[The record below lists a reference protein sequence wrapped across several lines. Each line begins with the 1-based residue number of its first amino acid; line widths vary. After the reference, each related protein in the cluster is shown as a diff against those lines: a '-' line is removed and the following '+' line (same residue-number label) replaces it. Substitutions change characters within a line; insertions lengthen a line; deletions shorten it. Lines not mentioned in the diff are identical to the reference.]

1 MEIFE
6 KGIKKHPRTRE
17 ILSRNVPKTI
27 LEACRPKTQ
36 NAEMKLRVLEAP
48 GAAGV
53 SFTVS
58 RFIFGGASRAG
69 RAPFSEAPAPPG
81 IDEKW
86 IRKGVVERYG
96 FVDEKVWF
104 LDGFLEAGNPEI
116 R

>member
-1 MEIFE
+1 M
-6 KGIKKHPRTRE
+6 
-17 ILSRNVPKTI
+17 LSP
-27 LEACRPKTQ
+27 LGP
-36 NAEMKLRVLEAP
+36 P

-104 LDGFLEAGNPEI
+104 LDGFPEAGNPEI